1 MQKIIVIGC
10 PGSGKSHFSK
20 ELHKVTHLPLH
31 HLDMMFWNSD
41 KTTVTKEI
49 FRSRLD
55 EVLLQEQWIID
66 GNYASTMDLRMEKCD
81 TVFFLDYPTDLCL
94 KGIEERMNRPRSDI
108 PWVETEHDEEFLKFI
123 ENFQTESRPKIIDLL
138 KKHSNK
144 QIFVFKS
151 RAEAEEYI
159 KRALQL

>member
-20 ELHKVTHLPLH
+20 ELHKVTHIPLH

-41 KTTVTKEI
+41 KTTVAKEI

-66 GNYASTMDLRMEKCD
+66 GNYEREYWSLKDAKAVAEKRLR
-81 TVFFLDYPTDLCL
+81 
-94 KGIEERMNRPRSDI
+94 RI
-108 PWVETEHDEEFLKFI
+108 P
-123 ENFQTESRPKIIDLL
+123 
-138 KKHSNK
+138 
-144 QIFVFKS
+144 
-151 RAEAEEYI
+151 
-159 KRALQL
+159 